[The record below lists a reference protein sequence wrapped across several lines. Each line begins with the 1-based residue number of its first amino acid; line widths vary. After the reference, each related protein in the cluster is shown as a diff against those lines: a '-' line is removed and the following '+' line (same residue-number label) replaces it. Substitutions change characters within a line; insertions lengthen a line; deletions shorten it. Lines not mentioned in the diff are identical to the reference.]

1 MELHEALG
9 NIDVIR
15 RHMARTEKF
24 RGYRALPTALGAG
37 AAVAWAVVQAVWL
50 AGADVSLGSFLALWV
65 PLAAVSGGFAAGDA
79 WQRRRRDSSLTG
91 ALVRLACEQF
101 VPCVVV
107 GAALTLTIARFA
119 PEIGWTLPGLWS
131 IVFSLGLF
139 ASMRLLPAAIV
150 AAAAWYLIAGCTCLA
165 LGPERA
171 GLSPWTMVVTFGVG
185 QSIVAA
191 VLALQPDE
199 AGSPSSQGPFAAPAH
214 FGADSFSADG
224 EAADDA

>member
-24 RGYRALPTALGAG
+24 HGYRALPTALGAA
-37 AAVAWAVVQAVWL
+37 AAVGGAVVQAVWL
-50 AGADVSLGSFLALWV
+50 SGAGVSLAAFLALWV
-65 PLAAVSGGFAAGDA
+65 PLAAVAGGFAAGDA

-107 GAALTLTIARFA
+107 GAALTATIGRFA

-139 ASMRLLPAAIV
+139 ASLRLLPAAIL
-150 AAAAWYLIAGCTCLA
+150 AAAAWYLVAGCVCLA

-171 GLSPWTMVVTFGVG
+171 GFSPWTMVATFGVG
-185 QSIVAA
+185 QTIVAA
-191 VLALQPDE
+191 VLASQPNDD
-199 AGSPSSQGPFAAPAH
+199 GSSVASLSAQGEV
-214 FGADSFSADG
+214 G
-224 EAADDA
+224 DDA

>member
-15 RHMARTEKF
+15 RHMVRSEKF
-24 RGYRALPTALGAG
+24 LGYRALPTAMG
-37 AAVAWAVVQAVWL
+37 AAAAGGGALVQSLWL
-50 AGADVSLGSFLALWV
+50 GGGDVSLNSFLALWI
-65 PLAAVSGGFAAGDA
+65 PLAAVSGGVAAGDA

-91 ALVRLACEQF
+91 AMVRLACEQF
-101 VPCVVV
+101 VPCVAV

-139 ASMRLLPAAIV
+139 ASLRLLPSAIL
-150 AAAAWYLIAGCTCLA
+150 AAAAWYLLAGCTCLA

-191 VLALQPDE
+191 VLARQPAE
-199 AGSPSSQGPFAAPAH
+199 
-214 FGADSFSADG
+214 
-224 EAADDA
+224 ADDDA

>member
-15 RHMARTEKF
+15 RQLARSEKF
-24 RGYRALPTALGAG
+24 HGYRALPTALGAV
-37 AAVAWAVVQAVWL
+37 AAVAGAVVQAFWL
-50 AGADVSLGSFLALWV
+50 AGADIALDAFLTLWV
-65 PLAAVSGGFAAGDA
+65 PLAAITGGYAAGDA
-79 WQRRRRDSSLTG
+79 WQRRRRDSSLAG

-107 GAALTLTIARFA
+107 GAALTATIARFA
-119 PEIGWTLPGLWS
+119 PELGWTLPGLWS

-139 ASMRLLPAAIV
+139 ASMPLLPAAML
-150 AAAAWYLIAGCTCLA
+150 AAAAWYLVAGCTCLA
-165 LGPERA
+165 LGAERA

-191 VLALQPDE
+191 VLAMQPDDESVATASPHRFGSAGFQAEKE
-199 AGSPSSQGPFAAPAH
+199 AG
-214 FGADSFSADG
+214 
-224 EAADDA
+224 DDA

>member
-24 RGYRALPTALGAG
+24 YGYRAFPTALGAAG
-37 AAVAWAVVQAVWL
+37 AAAGALVQALWL
-50 AGADVSLGSFLALWV
+50 GAGNVTLGAFLALWI
-65 PLAAVSGGFAAGDA
+65 PLAAVSGGYAAGDA

-91 ALVRLACEQF
+91 AMVRLACEQF
-101 VPCVVV
+101 VPCVLV
-107 GAALTLTIARFA
+107 GAALTLTIARFI

-139 ASMRLLPAAIV
+139 ASLRLLPSAIL
-150 AAAAWYLIAGCTCLA
+150 AAAAWYLVAGCTCLA

-185 QSIVAA
+185 QSIIAA
-191 VLALQPDE
+191 VLARQPAE
-199 AGSPSSQGPFAAPAH
+199 
-214 FGADSFSADG
+214 
-224 EAADDA
+224 ADDDA